1 MVDKWQNQKLTPGLP
16 GFETHALGSFAILIP
31 QTKFWRTI
39 QRTSKRL
46 SKICLPIKVPPKSEA
61 GLLEC
66 QAGLCSLTISTCSWD
81 RGSRTTISAG
91 TVCSTPTP
99 GSGECLPRNTRLFSA
114 KWLKENLSSWSL
126 LSSGQA
132 SFPGRGTP
140 PLTLATTQRGSG
152 RAEDKVI
159 PRPNTTAVSTDQQ

>member
-1 MVDKWQNQKLTPGLP
+1 MTKSEANSRSAWLWSPCPGLFCNP
-16 GFETHALGSFAILIP
+16 DFPNQVLENYP
-31 QTKFWRTI
+31 
-39 QRTSKRL
+39 SKRL

-61 GLLEC
+61 GPVEC
-66 QAGLCSLTISTCSWD
+66 QEGLRSLTISTCSWD
-81 RGSRTTISAG
+81 GGSHTTISAG
-91 TVCSTPTP
+91 TVCCAPAS
-99 GSGECLPRNTRLFSA
+99 GSGECLPGNTPVFSA

-140 PLTLATTQRGSG
+140 PLIPGTTQRGSG
-152 RAEDKVI
+152 RAGDKVI